1 MNSCLQPFGFELPR
15 ARQETSRRFEQQR
28 VAIAKTL
35 IAPLPRRAVV
45 AVRCV
50 EHFEGELTHQQ
61 GWIWSVRLCAQVVTF
76 DLFDY

>member
-1 MNSCLQPFGFELPR
+1 MFAAVWVR
-15 ARQETSRRFEQQR
+15 APQSSTGDIATLGA
-28 VAIAKTL
+28 VARGDTKTF

-76 DLFDY
+76 DLFDH